1 MTIHGRRLAAGT
13 ASFDLS
19 IMTHSRVA
27 VRLALASLTAGA
39 WSCAETSAP
48 LPPPEEVLVV
58 LNTTAATLSLIPVAS
73 PTQVSTIPLG
83 ASDVLPASVATRGA
97 TAVVPLRGRDALA
110 VVDLREGTLVN
121 TIALAPGSGVAGA
134 TLISDDVAYVSNA
147 NLNTV
152 TRVDLITGDT
162 ASTPVVGP
170 TPQHLTFTRGR
181 VLIMNANV
189 DALGKPAGE
198 SSIGV
203 IDPADNPASGR
214 IDHIALVGPGNA
226 RFSAVAGDGLVYVV
240 QEGDATVD
248 EGRLSIVDPVDRRE
262 LASFGGLGFG
272 PGDLTADNGER
283 ILISSRTE
291 GLMEFDTAERTLIR
305 GEGNGVVIPA
315 NTGVAV
321 DSQGRIY
328 ALEAGCS
335 GNGIVHVLRPDFT
348 EIRSVPVGRC
358 ASQALLARVPAAG
371 TEASDEPPM

>member
-1 MTIHGRRLAAGT
+1 MAG
-13 ASFDLS
+13 
-19 IMTHSRVA
+19 VC
-27 VRLALASLTAGA
+27 
-39 WSCAETSAP
+39 SCAETSAP
-48 LPPPEEVLVV
+48 LPPPEEVVVV
-58 LNTTAATLSLIPVAS
+58 LNTAAATLSLVPVTA

-83 ASDVLPASVATRGA
+83 ASDVLPVSVATRGP

-110 VVDLREGTLVN
+110 VVDLRQGVLVN
-121 TIALAPGSGVAGA
+121 TIALAPGSGVAGVV
-134 TLISDDVAYVSNA
+134 LIGDSIAYVSNS

-152 TRVDLITGDT
+152 TRVDLATGDT
-162 ASTPVVGP
+162 ASTPVGP
-170 TPQHLTFTRGR
+170 SPQHVTFTRGR
-181 VLIMNANV
+181 VLVINSNV

-198 SSIGV
+198 SSISV
-203 IDPADNPASGR
+203 IDPSREPATGR
-214 IDHIALVGPGNA
+214 VDHIPLIGPGNA
-226 RFSAVAGDGLVYVV
+226 RFSTIAGDGLVYVI
-240 QEGDATVD
+240 QEGDAAVD

-272 PGDLTADNGER
+272 PGDLIADNGER
-283 ILISSRTE
+283 LLISSRSE
-291 GLMEFDTAERTLIR
+291 GIMEFDTADRAVIR

-335 GNGIVHVLRPDFT
+335 GTGVVHVLRPDFT

-371 TEASDEPPM
+371 AEITDEPPM